1 MVLPLDNPRLREEV
15 SSRDNYFIGEKE
27 PLPYNVEYA
36 LARIMNKEL
45 EMQSTVEAQK
55 KDLLNRYDYNVQ
67 AAFKVIDVRHTRYI
81 DFENLS
87 CFLKKRAGTVQA
99 DDVAAFMR
107 RADRDLDCKVSY
119 GEFIAAMQPVDPK
132 TKTKP
137 SYITP
142 TKAFQAGSRPGSAAK
157 FSSVKKAA
165 KSKTGGK
172 MNANRS
178 FNAGTRQTPV
188 RSSTHTTL
196 SQERRWPATEKKRG
210 DSLLRSEK
218 KHSSALKSPG
228 IERTRSPSSSAKKRV
243 PPKSAK
249 KEPRAFTVYNLMEE
263 QLNDEKKIE
272 LMRQDLAVHSDV
284 TVHKVCAQFD
294 PEVKGYVGAVD
305 FLEALRELG
314 LSPDRESVYQVFN
327 RFDRDLDGRLEYA
340 DLVDM
345 VMPIEEE
352 YAAVLQERV
361 SRERAKL
368 STESVT
374 VLKRLMQ
381 TYLDT
386 AKENEAFK
394 ARVKNLDARKSFEEC
409 DIGDVGYFTAENVI
423 RLRYNKRE

>member
-178 FNAGTRQTPV
+178 FNA
-188 RSSTHTTL
+188 
-196 SQERRWPATEKKRG
+196 
-210 DSLLRSEK
+210 
-218 KHSSALKSPG
+218 PG